1 MEQALSIHNAPII
14 PVALCQCFDM
24 NTLSISGLHWQC
36 LSLSRTPESNKNYR
50 KAYSWLWHV
59 MKRQACGA
67 TITQAL
73 VMESCVLCML
83 FLGRAAVHRFWDAE
97 MVQVQNFHE
106 FSLSSNYSHNL
117 HI

>member
-1 MEQALSIHNAPII
+1 MGLTTMEQALSMHNAPII
-14 PVALCQCFDM
+14 PVALCQCFGM

-59 MKRQACGA
+59 TKRQACGA

-83 FLGRAAVHRFWDAE
+83 FSF
-97 MVQVQNFHE
+97 
-106 FSLSSNYSHNL
+106 
-117 HI
+117 